1 METTQSHLGPSLFG
15 RHILNLTTRVI
26 ALLLLATALPRQIQG
41 QEFSSE
47 MIATELRE
55 GSESVQLELVF
66 RKPAG
71 EGPFPTVIFNH
82 GSTGNGDKPELFGQT
97 WSHLPV
103 AKYFNDQGWMIV
115 FPQRRGRGRSEGKY
129 DEGFELDR
137 SHYSCNPE
145 LSLAGVDR
153 AIADLDAVVAHL
165 KSRSDVRADQLLIAG
180 QSRGGILAIAYA
192 GVRPD
197 VFVGAVNFVGGWMTD
212 RCPDPVSINTVT
224 FRRGAA
230 FKRETLWLYGKS
242 DPFYSLAHSKSNFK
256 AFKAAGGSGKFYA
269 LSVPG
274 KDSGH
279 DVLWY
284 PEVWQKH
291 LSKYLGSIQ

>member
-1 METTQSHLGPSLFG
+1 MDIARSPHACLLYRKHSLIGTTLLA
-15 RHILNLTTRVI
+15 
-26 ALLLLATALPRQIQG
+26 ALLLLAAALPRQIHG

-55 GSESVQLELVF
+55 GGEPVRLELVF

-82 GSTGNGDKPELFGQT
+82 GSTGHGDKPELFRQT

-115 FPQRRGRGRSEGKY
+115 FPQRRGRGESEGTY

-137 SHYSCNPE
+137 SQYSCIPE

-165 KSRSDVRADQLLIAG
+165 KSRSDVRADRLLIAG
-180 QSRGGILAIAYA
+180 HSRGGILAIAYA
-192 GVRPD
+192 GVRPE

-230 FKRETLWLYGKS
+230 FKRGTLWLYGKS
-242 DPFYSLAHSKSNFK
+242 DPFYSLAHSKSNFE

-291 LSKYLGSIQ
+291 LGKYLSNIK